1 MIARCG
7 VRQAVFDH
15 QDGPFA
21 LAQQTVAEG
30 AFARQASNQ
39 FTIAAPQDGVVT
51 ADQGDDGG
59 GRIENRAGQ
68 FRKTLERSGRGVQGF
83 QALGDVR
90 HDRTPTTGQS
100 DIKPENSSLPNA
112 SAATL

>member
-15 QDGPFA
+15 QDGFFA
-21 LAQQTVAEG
+21 PAQQTVAEG

-39 FTIAAPQDGVVT
+39 FTIAAPQYGVVA

-68 FRKTLERSGRGVQGF
+68 FRKTLERTGRGVQGF

-100 DIKPENSSLPNA
+100 AIRSENSSLPNA

>member
-7 VRQAVFDH
+7 VCQAVFDH

-39 FTIAAPQDGVVT
+39 FTIAAPQDGVVA

-68 FRKTLERSGRGVQGF
+68 FRKTLERTSGGSR
-83 QALGDVR
+83 
-90 HDRTPTTGQS
+90 
-100 DIKPENSSLPNA
+100 A
-112 SAATL
+112 SRLLAM